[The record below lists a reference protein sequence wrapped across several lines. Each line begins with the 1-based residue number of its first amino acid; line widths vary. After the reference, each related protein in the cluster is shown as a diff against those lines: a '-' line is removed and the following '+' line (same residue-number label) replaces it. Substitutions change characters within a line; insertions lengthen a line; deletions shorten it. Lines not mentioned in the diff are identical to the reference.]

1 MRPRAGVSRA
11 GLSAP
16 ARLWRSLAGAF
27 VGIFA
32 ASLSGCSSIALDAP
46 AFYWQAA
53 RGHLDLV
60 MRAKPV
66 EQVVFDSDLDARLR
80 HKLLQAREM
89 RAFAAGQLGLPDNRS
104 FTTYTHLDR
113 PFALWNVFAT
123 PPLSVRLQTWC
134 FPVAGCVGYRGY
146 YRREDAEAF
155 AARLRAQ
162 GLESYVGGVPAYSTL
177 GWFSDP
183 LLSTFMHYPEAELAR
198 LIFHELSHQ
207 VAYAPGD
214 TTFNESYATAVEE
227 IGVERWFALHPDD
240 AALRAF
246 REQSL
251 RRRNFVAL
259 LVRHKAMLEQVY
271 GEISM
276 DGRGPLNGNELNA
289 EVLKGVGLDRL
300 PARPRSLEEKQS
312 AKQAILDGLRQ
323 DYQALKATWG
333 GYSGFD
339 RWFSEPITNAH
350 LAAVGA
356 YADLLPAFRILFA
369 ECNQQLPEFHAAVK
383 RLAAMPRDQR
393 DLRMQRW
400 MQISSGHLSQ
410 GGANGTVLA
419 QELPQ
424 RSTCGG

>member
-1 MRPRAGVSRA
+1 MVRSADRGHLNKGAIRWLAALSA
-11 GLSAP
+11 GL
-16 ARLWRSLAGAF
+16 LTLT
-27 VGIFA
+27 
-32 ASLSGCSSIALDAP
+32 LTGCSSIALDAP
-46 AFYWQAA
+46 SFYWQAA

-60 MRAKPV
+60 LRARPV
-66 EQVVFDSDLDARLR
+66 EEMVFDSDMDARLR
-80 HKLLQAREM
+80 RKLLQAREI

-104 FTTYTHLDR
+104 FTSYTPLDR
-113 PFALWNVFAT
+113 PFVLWNVFAT
-123 PPLSVRLQTWC
+123 APLSVKLQTWC

-146 YRREDAEAF
+146 YRREDADAF
-155 AARLRAQ
+155 AAKLSAQ
-162 GLESYVGGVPAYSTL
+162 GLETYVGGVPAYSTL

-198 LIFHELSHQ
+198 LIFHELAHQ
-207 VAYAPGD
+207 MAYAPGD

-227 IGVERWFALHPDD
+227 IGVERWFAMHPDD

-246 REQSL
+246 REHSL

-271 GEISM
+271 GEASM
-276 DGRGPLNGNELNA
+276 DGRGPFNGNELN
-289 EVLKGVGLDRL
+289 EG
-300 PARPRSLEEKQS
+300 RSIEERQR
-312 AKQAILDGLRQ
+312 AKQAILEGLRQ

-356 YADLLPAFRILFA
+356 YADLLPAFRVLFA
-369 ECNQQLPEFHAAVK
+369 ECNQNLPEFHAAVK
-383 RLAAMPRDQR
+383 RLAAMPRAQR
-393 DLRMQRW
+393 DLRLQRW

-410 GGANGTVLA
+410 GGANGPVLA

-424 RSTCGG
+424 GGACGG

>member
-1 MRPRAGVSRA
+1 MTA
-11 GLSAP
+11 
-16 ARLWRSLAGAF
+16 AGATL
-27 VGIFA
+27 A
-32 ASLSGCSSIALDAP
+32 LLDAP
-46 AFYWQAA
+46 AFYWQALM
-53 RGHLDLV
+53 GHLDIAL
-60 MRAKPV
+60 RAQPV
-66 EQVVFDSDLDARLR
+66 EAVARDSAMDARLR
-80 HKLLQAREM
+80 GKLNLARDM
-89 RAFAAGQLGLPDNRS
+89 RAFASTELGLPDNRS

-113 PFALWNVFAT
+113 PFVVWNVFAT
-123 PPLSVRLQTWC
+123 PPLSTRLQTWC

-146 YRREDAEAF
+146 FRRADADAF

-162 GLESYVGGVPAYSTL
+162 GLETYVAGIPAYSTL
-177 GWFSDP
+177 GWFQDP

-227 IGVERWFALHPDD
+227 IGVERWFAKRPDE

-251 RRRNFVAL
+251 RRQNFVAL
-259 LVRHKAMLEQVY
+259 LVRHKTMLQQVY
-271 GEISM
+271 GEAGS
-276 DGRGPLNGNELNA
+276 DGKVRLNGPGPKPEDSLRTEA
-289 EVLKGVGLDRL
+289 FKRDGKQTVMEGL
-300 PARPRSLEEKQS
+300 
-312 AKQAILDGLRQ
+312 LR
-323 DYQALKATWG
+323 DYEALKLTWG

-356 YADLLPAFRILFA
+356 YTDLVPAFQVLFA
-369 ECNQQLPEFHAAVK
+369 ECGQKLPEFHAAVK
-383 RLAAMPRDQR
+383 RLTELPRPER

-410 GGANGTVLA
+410 GGTNGPVLA
-419 QELPQ
+419 EELSQGRP
-424 RSTCGG
+424 CGG

>member
-1 MRPRAGVSRA
+1 
-11 GLSAP
+11 
-16 ARLWRSLAGAF
+16 
-27 VGIFA
+27 
-32 ASLSGCSSIALDAP
+32 
-46 AFYWQAA
+46 
-53 RGHLDLV
+53 

-66 EQVVFDSDLDARLR
+66 DQVVFDSDMDARLR
-80 HKLLQAREM
+80 RKLLQALEM
-89 RAFAAGQLGLPDNRS
+89 RAFAAGELGLPNNKT
-104 FTTYTHLDR
+104 FTSYTPLDR
-113 PFALWNVFAT
+113 PFVLWNVFAT
-123 PPLSVRLQTWC
+123 PPLSVRLKTWC

-146 YRREDAEAF
+146 YRREEAEAF

-162 GLESYVGGVPAYSTL
+162 GLETYVGGVPAYSTL

-271 GEISM
+271 GEVSM
-276 DGRGPLNGNELNA
+276 DGRGPFNGNELN
-289 EVLKGVGLDRL
+289 EERESSNEKQMKNGRELEGLS
-300 PARPRSLEEKQS
+300 PARPRSIEEKQR
-312 AKQAILDGLRQ
+312 AKQAILEGLLR

-356 YADLLPAFRILFA
+356 YADLLPAFRVLFA
-369 ECNQQLPEFHAAVK
+369 ECNQNLVEFHAAVK
-383 RLAAMPRDQR
+383 HLAAMPREQR
-393 DLRMQRW
+393 DLRLQRW

-410 GGANGTVLA
+410 GGTNGPVLA

-424 RSTCGG
+424 GGACGG